1 MMGLIFNDLTDDQAN
16 AMSSAAVGWTWHYRF
31 AKAKWFAY
39 GTMSTVAGCC
49 VTALVDYAIFKFTD
63 YSGILGWILG

>member
-1 MMGLIFNDLTDDQAN
+1 MGLIFSDITDDQAN

-39 GTMSTVAGCC
+39 AVMSTSAGVCI
-49 VTALVDYAIFKFTD
+49 TALVDYAVFKFTG
-63 YSGILGWILG
+63 YSGLIGLFLG